1 MGLSRFLSLPW
12 LGARPIHF
20 LPGQRVQA
28 VARRSSRVCKEP
40 RITQILMGI
49 VQVAFGIILN
59 LANGYQLIAIH
70 VGTPFWTGILYILS
84 GFICVTAAKNP
95 KISLVKA
102 MLAMNTL
109 SAIVAGV
116 GIALYSLSLI
126 FYYPHGTCQWIEESK
141 SCAPTSRVPADTM
154 SGVATILLVFTILE
168 FCVSISS
175 AAFGCKTL
183 CRDSYGDTVTA
194 SVRGDRGLGFRVRGD
209 LSEHGAPSCPHQR
222 PPQSPTPLPGHPDPL
237 SRAPRQPP
245 ADPNYCELLPALQW
259 PPGGSAASGPAP
271 WMVTTG
277 TRS

>member
-1 MGLSRFLSLPW
+1 MEAGPSGVVLLTQIIPQPHSSDSSAPPRPLRKFYQGEPLA
-12 LGARPIHF
+12 LG
-20 LPGQRVQA
+20 
-28 VARRSSRVCKEP
+28 
-40 RITQILMGI
+40 ITQILMGI

-59 LANGYQLIAIH
+59 LANGYQIIAIQA
-70 VGTPFWTGILYILS
+70 GTPFWTGILYILS

-154 SGVATILLVFTILE
+154 LGVTMILLAFTILE
-168 FCVSISS
+168 FCISISS

-194 SVRGDRGLGFRVRGD
+194 SVRGDRGLGFRGGWGTGSQDSWV
-209 LSEHGAPSCPHQR
+209 LSQAQR
-222 PPQSPTPLPGHPDPL
+222 REWSLEVKARAEDSWVL
-237 SRAPRQPP
+237 S
-245 ADPNYCELLPALQW
+245 L
-259 PPGGSAASGPAP
+259 S
-271 WMVTTG
+271 M
-277 TRS
+277 